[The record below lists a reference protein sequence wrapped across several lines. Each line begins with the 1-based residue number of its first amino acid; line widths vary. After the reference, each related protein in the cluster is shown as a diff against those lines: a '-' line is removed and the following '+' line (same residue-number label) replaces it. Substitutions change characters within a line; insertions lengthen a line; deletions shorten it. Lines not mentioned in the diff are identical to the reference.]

1 MAVQTIER
9 ETLRDILREI
19 LYEDRNLLKR
29 LVKEVIDEQK
39 AAVIQESVASES
51 FDSQKNDEIRVLK
64 NIDAIMLKHDNL
76 LKRLA
81 Q

>member
-1 MAVQTIER
+1 MTTQTIER

-29 LVKEVIDEQK
+29 LVKEIIDEQK
-39 AAVIQESVASES
+39 APVVQESVVLES
-51 FDSQKNDEIRVLK
+51 FDVPQSDEIRVLK

>member
-1 MAVQTIER
+1 MTTQTIER

-29 LVKEVIDEQK
+29 LVKEIIDEQK
-39 AAVIQESVASES
+39 APVVQESVVLES
-51 FDSQKNDEIRVLK
+51 FDVPQSDEICVLK